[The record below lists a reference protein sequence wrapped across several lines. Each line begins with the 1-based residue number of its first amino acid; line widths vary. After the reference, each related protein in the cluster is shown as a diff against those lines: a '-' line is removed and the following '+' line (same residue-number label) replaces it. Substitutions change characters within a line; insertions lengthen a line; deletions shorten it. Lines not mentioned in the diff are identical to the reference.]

1 MKRGFS
7 VVIISIIGVLLI
19 FTGCSLI
26 FDGATSHG
34 EGWGSYDVKMTYYL
48 ITSTATSFYLK
59 PGEIT
64 VHFNHNPSIEDKVKI
79 AMSLL
84 ASTSLNTDDGVVP
97 LPEDTKVLGVKVD
110 EDKKTAEV
118 NFSEEI
124 LRNPG
129 FGAEGELLTLCAIPL
144 TAKQFGI
151 ESVYVLINGQKPSEE
166 NGYIDFWGHVGLYDQ
181 PLTASGCES
190 AVMR

>member
-1 MKRGFS
+1 MKRRLV
-7 VVIISIIGVLLI
+7 VVIISVISALLVL
-19 FTGCSLI
+19 TGCSLI
-26 FDGATSHG
+26 FNGARSHG
-34 EGWGSYDVKMTYYL
+34 EGWGYYDVNMTYYL
-48 ITSTATSFYLK
+48 ISSTATSFYLK
-59 PGEIT
+59 PMQTTIRFKKEPT
-64 VHFNHNPSIEDKVKI
+64 LEEKVKV

-84 ASTSLNTDDGVVP
+84 ASKSLSTDDGALP
-97 LPEDTKVLGVKVD
+97 LPEDTRVLGVKVD
-110 EDKKTAEV
+110 NDKKTAEV

-144 TAKQFGI
+144 TARQFGI
-151 ESVYVLINGQKPSEE
+151 DSVYVLINGQKPSEE

-190 AVMR
+190 AVMK